1 MSKLGEFTSSEFSI
15 SPAMLMLGGPCL
27 IQELSLLYQMNS
39 DALDSLKADGVVG
52 ASRLPSEQTCRFV
65 ESDDRAI
72 RSMSSMSKNTSGC
85 ILMMWNSILAGYIY
99 IYIIIYIIRYNI
111 YKSSSMICVYIHCMS
126 WNMIGISSGLFF
138 SFIRSKA
145 RRPPRRH

>member
-52 ASRLPSEQTCRFV
+52 ASSVPSDSV
-65 ESDDRAI
+65 HVAP
-72 RSMSSMSKNTSGC
+72 MSKNILLIYPDDVEFHSG
-85 ILMMWNSILAGYIY
+85 WIY
-99 IYIIIYIIRYNI
+99 IYTYIYIIRYNI
-111 YKSSSMICVYIHCMS
+111 
-126 WNMIGISSGLFF
+126 
-138 SFIRSKA
+138 
-145 RRPPRRH
+145 